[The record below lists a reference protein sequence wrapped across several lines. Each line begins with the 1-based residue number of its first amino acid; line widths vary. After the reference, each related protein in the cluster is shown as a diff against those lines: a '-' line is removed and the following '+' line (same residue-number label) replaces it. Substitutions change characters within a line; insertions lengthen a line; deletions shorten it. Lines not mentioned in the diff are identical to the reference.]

1 MQGIGLIGAQ
11 QVPGFW
17 LQLISVVLSV
27 IVGFFFLSIPGE
39 GLLTLTP
46 PCAVFPKRR
55 SRRRGGRGLLVVF
68 FLIEGMS
75 KVIFALMI
83 RPLPNWSWL
92 LASRVVGVVLAFI
105 LWSSMPVAAVWLLAV
120 LLGVQLI
127 AEGVALGYLAW
138 RVRTS

>member
-1 MQGIGLIGAQ
+1 MIITGVVQGIGLIGAQ

-39 GLLTLTP
+39 GLLTLTL
-46 PCAVFPKRR
+46 
-55 SRRRGGRGLLVVF
+55 LLVVF

>member
-1 MQGIGLIGAQ
+1 MIITGVVQGIGLIGAQ

-39 GLLTLTP
+39 GLLTLTL
-46 PCAVFPKRR
+46 
-55 SRRRGGRGLLVVF
+55 LLVVF

-138 RVRTS
+138 LVRTS

>member
-39 GLLTLTP
+39 GLLTLTL
-46 PCAVFPKRR
+46 
-55 SRRRGGRGLLVVF
+55 LLVVF

>member
-39 GLLTLTP
+39 GLLTLTL
-46 PCAVFPKRR
+46 
-55 SRRRGGRGLLVVF
+55 LLVAF

-127 AEGVALGYLAW
+127 AEGVALGYLA
-138 RVRTS
+138 